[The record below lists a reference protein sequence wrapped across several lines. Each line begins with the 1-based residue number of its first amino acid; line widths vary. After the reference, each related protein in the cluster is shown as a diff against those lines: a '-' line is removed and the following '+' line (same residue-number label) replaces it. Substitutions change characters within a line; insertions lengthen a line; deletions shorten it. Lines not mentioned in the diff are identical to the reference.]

1 MTEQPFMRPWA
12 LIGLATV
19 VILTA
24 CSTTPASRSKPAKY
38 PTYEMSSAIVRPVF
52 PTGDKNLAW
61 LDDERILFEGLDRKL
76 RDPVQT
82 NQGVHVAMRGLYI
95 WNIRTNEVTRY
106 TREPLRSFLC
116 FADGYVSYSVHRG
129 GRTVQ
134 LEGPFG
140 NEKEIEISS
149 INELRL
155 NPFTCTSYERSTLP
169 KLTVGGGIE
178 PLRPEHGW
186 IEHTGNSTWFR
197 SVDGSL
203 RQFSYDGRSI
213 GPVVPQKYSSYSQ
226 KYVYW
231 RPSQNV
237 TWLIEPSGALH
248 RQPPPEGLPN
258 EGRLEPAA
266 QDRTLLRSRRINVR
280 ADWDPGDSGLYLY
293 AMDGKPPERVIAGL
307 IGAMDVHSNGCLV
320 AAIVD
325 PWDREG
331 REHRLKAVN
340 ICQ

>member
-1 MTEQPFMRPWA
+1 MTERPSIRLSG
-12 LIGLATV
+12 LIRLAAV
-19 VILTA
+19 VVLSS
-24 CSTTPASRSKPAKY
+24 CSATPSPLSKPPKY
-38 PTYEMSSAIVRPVF
+38 PTYEMVSAMVRPVF
-52 PTGDKNLAW
+52 PTGDQNLAW
-61 LDDERILFEGLDRKL
+61 IDDERVLFEGLDRKL
-76 RDPVQT
+76 RDPVET
-82 NQGVHVAMRGLYI
+82 NQGVHVAMRALYI
-95 WNIRTNEVTRY
+95 WNIRTNEVIRY
-106 TREPLRSFLC
+106 TREPLRSFVC
-116 FADGYVSYSVHRG
+116 FADGYVSYSVYRN
-129 GRTVQ
+129 GRTAQ
-134 LEGPFG
+134 IEGPFG
-140 NEKEIEISS
+140 HEQEIEVPPST
-149 INELRL
+149 ELRR
-155 NPFTCTSYERSTLP
+155 NPFTCKSYERSTLP

-203 RQFSYDGRSI
+203 RQFSYDGRPI
-213 GPVVPQKYSSYSQ
+213 GPVMPQKYSSYSQ

-237 TWLIEPSGALH
+237 TWLIEATGTLH
-248 RQPPPEGLPN
+248 RQPPPAGSPN

-266 QDRTLLRSRRINVR
+266 QNRTLLRSRRINVR
-280 ADWDPGDSGLYLY
+280 AEWDPGDSGLYLY
-293 AMDGKPPERVIAGL
+293 AMDGKPAERVIVGL
-307 IGAMDVHSNGCLV
+307 IGAMQVHSSGCLV